1 LYEFD
6 TKLVRKQY
14 KPWRS
19 VFFCLET
26 VTILSS
32 QIKRIHCKM
41 TYDFIINT
49 ENVNEFYYRV
59 LTDGIDYT
67 QYMRNP
73 VVLFMHEREF
83 QKKDEKKGTAV
94 IGRCIKLWK
103 KGTDLVATIE
113 FDMEDEFAAAI
124 AGKVERGYIRMA
136 SMFADVK
143 ATTTDPDLVLPGQL
157 YETVTKCKLVEISI
171 VDIGGNDGAIR
182 LSRNGGQ
189 LKLQKINL
197 ENKNDMSLKTIALA
211 LAMSA
216 DSGED
221 AVLKEVQQLKLAKEQ
236 SDKKA
241 TDLETEIKG
250 IRLSSATALVEK
262 AVSLGL
268 IPEALKASQILAF
281 ENDHDGQTVVLTK
294 LIEDKEAAN
303 GQGGNQTKVKEVVLA
318 GKNGTGAFEADT
330 KESFDYL
337 QRFDAVKLAKIR
349 DDEPAKYAQLAKD
362 YQAGVRYKSGK

>member
-1 LYEFD
+1 
-6 TKLVRKQY
+6 
-14 KPWRS
+14 
-19 VFFCLET
+19 
-26 VTILSS
+26 
-32 QIKRIHCKM
+32 M

-59 LTDGIDYT
+59 LTDGIDYA

-113 FDMEDEFAAAI
+113 FDMDDEFAATI
-124 AGKVERGYIRMA
+124 AGKVERGFIRMA
-136 SMFADVK
+136 SMYADVK
-143 ATTTDPDLVLPGQL
+143 ATTTDPELVLPGQL

-182 LSRNGGQ
+182 LSRDGNQ

-211 LAMSA
+211 LALSA

-221 AVLKEVQQLKLAKEQ
+221 TVLKEVQELKLAKEK
-236 SDKKA
+236 SEKKA
-241 TDLETEIKG
+241 NDLETEIKS
-250 IRLSSATALVEK
+250 IRLSAATTLVDK
-262 AVSLGL
+262 AIKLGL
-268 IPEALKASQILAF
+268 LPEALKDSQLRAF
-281 ENDHDGQTVVLTK
+281 EFDFEGQKVVLAK
-294 LIEDKEAAN
+294 LIGEKETAN
-303 GQGGNQTKVKEVVLA
+303 GQGGDQSKLKEVILA
-318 GKNGTGAFEADT
+318 GKTTTTITDT
-330 KESFDYL
+330 EETFDYL
-337 QRFDAVKLAKIR
+337 QKHNTVKLAKIR
-349 DDEPAKYAQLAKD
+349 DEQPKQYAKLAKD
-362 YQAGVRYKSGK
+362 YAAGVRHTNK

>member
-1 LYEFD
+1 
-6 TKLVRKQY
+6 
-14 KPWRS
+14 
-19 VFFCLET
+19 
-26 VTILSS
+26 
-32 QIKRIHCKM
+32 M

-113 FDMEDEFAAAI
+113 FDMDDEFAATI
-124 AGKVERGYIRMA
+124 AGKVERGFIRMA
-136 SMFADVK
+136 SMYADVK
-143 ATTTDPDLVLPGQL
+143 ATTTDPELVLPGQL

-182 LSRNGGQ
+182 LSRDGNQ

-211 LAMSA
+211 LALSA

-221 AVLKEVQQLKLAKEQ
+221 TVLKEVQELKLAKEK
-236 SDKKA
+236 SEKKA
-241 TDLETEIKG
+241 NDLETEIKS
-250 IRLSSATALVEK
+250 IRLSAATTLVDK
-262 AVSLGL
+262 AIQLGL
-268 IPEALKASQILAF
+268 IPEALKDSQLKSFEGDFDAQKVILS
-281 ENDHDGQTVVLTK
+281 K
-294 LIEDKEAAN
+294 LIGEKETAN
-303 GQGGNQTKVKEVVLA
+303 GQGGDQSKLKEVILA
-318 GKNGTGAFEADT
+318 GKTTTTIGDT
-330 KESFDYL
+330 EESFDYL
-337 QRFDAVKLAKIR
+337 QKHNTVKLAKIR
-349 DDEPAKYAQLAKD
+349 DEQPEQYAKLAKE
-362 YQAGVRYKSGK
+362 YAAGVRHTNK

>member
-1 LYEFD
+1 
-6 TKLVRKQY
+6 
-14 KPWRS
+14 
-19 VFFCLET
+19 
-26 VTILSS
+26 
-32 QIKRIHCKM
+32 M

-94 IGRCIKLWK
+94 IGRCTKLWK

-113 FDMEDEFAAAI
+113 FDMDDEFAATI
-124 AGKVERGYIRMA
+124 AGKVERGFIRMA
-136 SMFADVK
+136 SMYADVK
-143 ATTTDPDLVLPGQL
+143 ATTTDPELVLPGQL

-182 LSRNGGQ
+182 LSRDGNQ

-211 LAMSA
+211 LALSA

-221 AVLKEVQQLKLAKEQ
+221 TVLKEVQELKLAKEK
-236 SDKKA
+236 SEKKA
-241 TDLETEIKG
+241 NDLETEIKS
-250 IRLSSATALVEK
+250 IRLSGATVLVDK
-262 AVSLGL
+262 AVALGL
-268 IPEALKASQILAF
+268 IPATLKDSQVKAF
-281 ENDHDGQTVVLTK
+281 EGDYDGQTAILTK
-294 LIEDKEAAN
+294 LIGEKETAN
-303 GQGGNQTKVKEVVLA
+303 GQGGDQTKLKEVILA
-318 GKNGTGAFEADT
+318 GKTTTTITDT
-330 KESFDYL
+330 EESFDYL
-337 QRFDAVKLAKIR
+337 QKHNTVKLAKIR
-349 DDEPAKYAQLAKD
+349 DEQPEQYAKLAKD
-362 YQAGVRYKSGK
+362 YAAGVRHTNK